1 MRLERTIDVGK
12 NEVKDLG
19 QLGFAK
25 RRKDTNFVKAV
36 DEFRLKFTAVNKRI
50 DEFSLKLSKVVARI
64 DRFANMVSA
73 GVTSGNDNCIAKAN
87 FAVLNIA
94 QDSLVEKLQE
104 RCKDFWMSFFNL
116 VKQNDREWIFHDL
129 RSETHLVGSTICDKA
144 LDASLVDEF
153 IKVEAHDGTFAMKI
167 NFANRFGEFGFTN
180 TGWAQE

>member
-1 MRLERTIDVGK
+1 MNNTSHRAGAELWIIAAVGEQVAGISIDGDGDLLRLERTINVGK

-19 QLGFAK
+19 QLSFAK

-73 GVTSGNDNCIAKAN
+73 GVTSGNDNCIAEAN

-104 RCKDFWMSFFNL
+104 CCKDFRMSFFNL
-116 VKQNDREWIFHDL
+116 VKQND
-129 RSETHLVGSTICDKA
+129 
-144 LDASLVDEF
+144 
-153 IKVEAHDGTFAMKI
+153 
-167 NFANRFGEFGFTN
+167 
-180 TGWAQE
+180 